1 MKSETERASAK
12 ISRINDLK
20 RDMTESLEHVAWR
33 NHVKSDSTIFVK
45 PNFTY
50 PYYKEGITTNPE
62 MLRCLLGLLKNQCRR
77 IIVGES
83 DGGYRAFSADQAF
96 EGHNMH
102 EICRDTGAEL
112 INLSKIAGKEIED
125 TIQGRRVK
133 VRVPQMLLDQV
144 DCFVDVPVLKVHVM
158 TGVTLSIKNLW
169 GCNPDTMRCLE
180 HKHLDYKL
188 ALLTKALKPRL
199 IVVDGIHA
207 LDGHGPMYGESKRTD
222 LIICSNNPVLADS
235 LGAAIMGIPLSKA
248 RHVLLAN
255 KEGLGP
261 IDLTGSGLD
270 KESQKFQMHFH
281 IDRTLID
288 RASIILFN
296 NEIVSKVVMD
306 SPFTPMIYRIASIAR
321 NSEERIVSND
331 LERFKI

>member
-1 MKSETERASAK
+1 MQSNINNSLARIAK
-12 ISRINDLK
+12 IRDLRND
-20 RDMTESLEHVAWR
+20 MIESLESVNWASQ
-33 NHVKSDSTIFVK
+33 VKSDSIVFVK

-50 PYYKEGITTNPE
+50 PYYKEGVTTNPDL
-62 MLRCLLGLLKNQCRR
+62 LRCLLELLKSRCRR
-77 IIVGES
+77 VIVGES
-83 DGGYRAFSADQAF
+83 DGGYHSFSADQAF
-96 EGHNMH
+96 EGHGMH

-112 INLSKIAGKEIED
+112 INLSKVVRKEVED

-133 VRVPQMLLDQV
+133 VQVPQMLLDQV

-235 LGAAIMGIPLSKA
+235 LGAAVMGIPLSKA
-248 RHVLLAN
+248 RHILLAN

-261 IDLTGSGLD
+261 INLTESGLD
-270 KESQKFQMHFH
+270 RELQNHQMHFH
-281 IDRTLID
+281 INRT
-288 RASIILFN
+288 
-296 NEIVSKVVMD
+296 
-306 SPFTPMIYRIASIAR
+306 
-321 NSEERIVSND
+321 
-331 LERFKI
+331 